1 MENEKKQLKE
11 EMDLLA
17 LLRKVPYG
25 YRDEV
30 VISMKCNGGFA
41 VTDCLDELLA
51 FIKAYPTYGVI
62 LKNYLLL
69 GYSPSSA
76 MKAVSRDITRDMA
89 LPDFD
94 MSSKLDLIPVDDYKN
109 MLPISEKLKN
119 PILDI
124 LPDRVENPILGV
136 LPDFKIR

>member
-11 EMDLLA
+11 AMDLLA

-25 YRDEV
+25 YRDAV
-30 VISMKCNGGFA
+30 VISMKCNGSFA
-41 VTDCLDELLA
+41 VTDYLDELLA

-69 GYSPSSA
+69 GYSPRSA
-76 MKAVSRDITRDMA
+76 MKAVTREITRDIA
-89 LPDFD
+89 LPDD
-94 MSSKLDLIPVDDYKN
+94 KPKMDLIPMDDYKN
-109 MLPISEKLKN
+109 MLPVSDREKY

-124 LPDRVENPILGV
+124 LPDAI
-136 LPDFKIR
+136 IR